1 MLLFLQLSAEKTFGK
16 HSLQFLLIFHN
27 LVHTLYHS
35 HTEQISQNF
44 PNMSTMT
51 GCSVTEG
58 MDISKYLQKTS
69 GWRWH

>member
-1 MLLFLQLSAEKTFGK
+1 M
-16 HSLQFLLIFHN
+16 
-27 LVHTLYHS
+27 HTLYHS

-58 MDISKYLQKTS
+58 MDISNIFKKLQAGDGIEGILAFSDKYTLKAIARVKQF
-69 GWRWH
+69 RD